1 MIYTQHPLSTE
12 AKKEKTGTSVYVIFF
27 SNNRIKVGITK
38 NFKKRM
44 SAYSQEV
51 KRNGIEF
58 ASSFGCI
65 PFINHQHALRLER
78 HICSELSAS
87 RINKQRE
94 WFSGDAGMFKCVLD
108 VIQDARLMLSSPDE
122 DKEEIEWR
130 GFSATM
136 EGVAS

>member
-1 MIYTQHPLSTE
+1 MY
-12 AKKEKTGTSVYVIFF
+12 AIFF

-58 ASSFGCI
+58 ASAFGCV
-65 PFINHQHALRLER
+65 PFVNHQHALRLER
-78 HICSELSAS
+78 HICSELSVS

-94 WFSGDAGMFKCVLD
+94 WFSGDSGMFKNVID
-108 VIQDARLMLSSPDE
+108 VIQDARLMLSCPDE

-130 GFSATM
+130 GFSTTFK
-136 EGVAS
+136 GVTA